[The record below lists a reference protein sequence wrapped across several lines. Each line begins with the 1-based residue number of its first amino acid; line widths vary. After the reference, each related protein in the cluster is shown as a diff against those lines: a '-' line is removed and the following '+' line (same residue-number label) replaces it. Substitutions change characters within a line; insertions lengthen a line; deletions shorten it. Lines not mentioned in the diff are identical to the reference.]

1 MIHSSWIGHRANWP
15 GNGERTGAAE
25 VDKQGVQRPPVAGPP
40 AMAKRSAL
48 YEGKAKILYETDD
61 PHWLVVSY
69 KDSAT
74 AFDGRKRGVIAG
86 KGAVNN
92 QTSALFFG
100 VLEAA
105 GVPTHFGRL
114 LGPNESLVRR
124 VRIIPIEMVVRNIA
138 AGSLAKRLGLEEG
151 TPLKH
156 PVVETYYKNDALGD
170 PMVNEDHI
178 RVMGWAT
185 PDQLQRMR
193 ELALRVNEVLSPL
206 LERAGLRLVDFKL
219 EFGVDSE
226 GQVVLADEIS
236 PDTCRFWDIHS
247 GERMDKDRFRRD
259 LGRVEEAYQEVLRRL
274 RAALDSPGHP
284 AERENTC
291 DGR

>member
-1 MIHSSWIGHRANWP
+1 MIHSNWVSKAE
-15 GNGERTGAAE
+15 GTGAAE
-25 VDKQGVQRPPVAGPP
+25 VDEQGVQGSAAGGPP
-40 AMAKRSAL
+40 AVEKRSVL

-61 PHWLVVSY
+61 PHWLIVSY

-92 QTSALFFG
+92 QTSALFFQA
-100 VLEAA
+100 LEAA
-105 GVPTHFGRL
+105 GVPNHFGRL
-114 LGPNESLVRR
+114 LSPSESLVRR

-170 PMVNEDHI
+170 PLVNDDHI

-185 PDQLQRMR
+185 PSQLQRMR
-193 ELALRVNEVLSPL
+193 DLALRVNQVLLPL

-219 EFGVDSE
+219 EFGIDPD

-236 PDTCRFWDIHS
+236 PDTCRFWDTET
-247 GERMDKDRFRRD
+247 GERLDKDRFRRD
-259 LGRVEEAYQEVLRRL
+259 LGRVEEAYQEVLHRL
-274 RAALDSPGHP
+274 EGVLGSPKFEG
-284 AERENTC
+284 
-291 DGR
+291 